1 MYNKTKFI
9 VLYNN
14 NLIYFASK
22 SFDLPVITALLESHL
37 LHLNSPPVS
46 LVKPKKPLWT
56 LP

>member
-1 MYNKTKFI
+1 MYNKIKFV

-14 NLIYFASK
+14 NLIYFALK
-22 SFDLPVITALLESHL
+22 SFDLPVITALSESHL
-37 LHLNSPPVS
+37 LHMNSPPVS